1 MLWDMVSYRM
11 EKLLVVENIMARK
24 TKRDDDTSS
33 LTEQDDLQYQMDYD
47 DDGEDDNLV
56 EVYFDEDVYETDL

>member
-1 MLWDMVSYRM
+1 M
-11 EKLLVVENIMARK
+11 ENIMARK